1 MFTTMILWKYRPIK
15 CKRQKY
21 SIHFNNCTLSCRL
34 WMKLSSEIEGS
45 VSDVILPLSGQKT
58 ALLLQPKA
66 AADFLH
72 NYKPFYVSEYCD
84 AFVI

>member
-1 MFTTMILWKYRPIK
+1 
-15 CKRQKY
+15 
-21 SIHFNNCTLSCRL
+21 
-34 WMKLSSEIEGS
+34 MKLSSEIEGS